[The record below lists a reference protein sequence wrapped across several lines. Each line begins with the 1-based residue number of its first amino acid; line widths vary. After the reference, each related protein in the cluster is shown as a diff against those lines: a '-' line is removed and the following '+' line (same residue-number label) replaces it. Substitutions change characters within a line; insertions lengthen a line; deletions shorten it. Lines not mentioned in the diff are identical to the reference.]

1 MPLSALLSQTLV
13 AFTIEFDNEA
23 ERRIEHRTARHGGT
37 RGGVWL
43 ASMAMWLNCM
53 RYAGEDPITV
63 GDMQRLARGR
73 TNLDGMRRWGYITLT
88 PDPAD
93 RRSKPREADRLIR
106 ATPRGLAAK
115 RAWEPLTGVVE
126 QRWRERYG
134 DEAIGRLTGSLQA
147 IAGHLGDWLPDCLPI
162 LGYGL
167 FSAGA
172 RPGENRYDAIRAE
185 YERSRVTADRRPP
198 PLLPPLLP
206 PPPPLLPPPLVPPPL
221 VPPPLM
227 PPLLAPLPLPWLLAR
242 VLLAF
247 AIDFELQAKI
257 SLAIAANV
265 LRLLDEKGIRIKDMP
280 ALSGVSAEGLA
291 MATGYL
297 EKRGL
302 AAVGPGPSGEKWKVA
317 RLTREG
323 SRVAAAS
330 RELVAAV
337 EDRWQAAYGTAVVND
352 LRQALQPLVGE
363 ASAPSPLF
371 AAIEP
376 YPDGWRA
383 AVRRPATLPQYPMVL
398 HRGGYPDGS

>member
-23 ERRIEHRTARHGGT
+23 ERQIVHRTTSHGGT

-43 ASMAMWLNCM
+43 VSMAMWLNCM
-53 RYAGEDPITV
+53 RYAGEEPITV
-63 GDMQRLARGR
+63 GEMQRLARGR

-93 RRSKPREADRLIR
+93 RRPKPREADLLIL

-115 RAWEPLTGVVE
+115 QVWQPLTGVIE

-134 DEAIGRLTGSLQA
+134 DDTIGRLTDSLQA
-147 IAGHLGDWLPDCLPI
+147 IAGQLGDGLPDCLPI

-167 FSAGA
+167 FSAGS
-172 RPGENRYDAIRAE
+172 RPGENRYAATGGEQDR
-185 YERSRVTADRRPP
+185 RHVTADRT
-198 PLLPPLLP
+198 
-206 PPPPLLPPPLVPPPL
+206 
-221 VPPPLM
+221 
-227 PPLLAPLPLPWLLAR
+227 LPLPWLLAR

-247 AIDFELQAKI
+247 AISFELQAKI

-265 LRLLDEKGIRIKDMP
+265 LRLLDEKGTRIKDLP
-280 ALSGVSAEGLA
+280 GLSGVSVEGLS

-302 AAVGPGPSGEKWKVA
+302 AVVGTGPAGEKWKVG
-317 RLTREG
+317 RLTEEG
-323 SRVAAAS
+323 SLVAAAS
-330 RELVAAV
+330 RELTATVEGDWRARYGAAAV
-337 EDRWQAAYGTAVVND
+337 DD
-352 LRQALQPLVGE
+352 LRQSLQPLVGE
-363 ASAPSPLF
+363 ATARSPLF

-383 AVRRPATLPQYPMVL
+383 AVRRPATLPQYPLVL

>member
-23 ERRIEHRTARHGGT
+23 ERRIEHRTVRHGGT

-93 RRSKPREADRLIR
+93 RRSKPREADLLIR

-167 FSAGA
+167 FSAGT
-172 RPGENRYDAIRAE
+172 RPGENRYDPIRAE
-185 YERSRVTADRRPP
+185 YERSHVTADRRPP
-198 PLLPPLLP
+198 PL
-206 PPPPLLPPPLVPPPL
+206 PPPLLLLLLPAPPAL
-221 VPPPLM
+221 
-227 PPLLAPLPLPWLLAR
+227 LPLPWLLAR

-257 SLAIAANV
+257 SLAITANV

-302 AAVGPGPSGEKWKVA
+302 AVVGTGPSGEKWKVA

-330 RELVAAV
+330 RELVATV
-337 EDRWQAAYGTAVVND
+337 EDRWRAVYGNAVVSD
-352 LRQALQPLVGE
+352 LRQALQRLVGE

>member
-23 ERRIEHRTARHGGT
+23 ERQIRHRTTSHGGT

-43 ASMAMWLNCM
+43 VSMAMWLNCM
-53 RYAGEDPITV
+53 RYAAEDPIAV
-63 GDMQRLARGR
+63 GEMQRLARGR
-73 TNLDGMRRWGYITLT
+73 TNLDGMRRWGYITLA

-93 RRSKPREADRLIR
+93 RRSKPREADLLIR

-115 RAWEPLTGVVE
+115 QVWQPLTGVIE

-134 DEAIGRLTGSLQA
+134 DDTIARLTDSLQA
-147 IAGHLGDWLPDCLPI
+147 IAAQLGDRLPDCLPI

-167 FSAGA
+167 FSAGT
-172 RPGENRYDAIRAE
+172 RPGDNRYDAIGTEQELQVAAE
-185 YERSRVTADRRPP
+185 RQV
-198 PLLPPLLP
+198 
-206 PPPPLLPPPLVPPPL
+206 
-221 VPPPLM
+221 
-227 PPLLAPLPLPWLLAR
+227 PLPLPWLLAR
-242 VLLAF
+242 VLLTF
-247 AIDFELQAKI
+247 AIDFELQAKV
-257 SLAIAANV
+257 SLAIAANA
-265 LRLLDEKGIRIKDMP
+265 LLLLDEKGVRIKDMP
-280 ALSGVSAEGLA
+280 ALSGVSVEGLA

-302 AAVGPGPSGEKWKVA
+302 AVVGTGPSGEKWKVA
-317 RLTREG
+317 RLTEEG
-323 SRVAAAS
+323 SLVAAAS
-330 RELVAAV
+330 RELMATV
-337 EDRWQAAYGTAVVND
+337 EDRWRATYGFAAVSN

-363 ASAPSPLF
+363 ASAGSPLF

>member
-23 ERRIEHRTARHGGT
+23 ERQIEHRTVRHGGT

-53 RYAGEDPITV
+53 RYAGEDLITV
-63 GDMQRLARGR
+63 GEMQRLARGR

-93 RRSKPREADRLIR
+93 RRSKPRQADLLIR

-115 RAWEPLTGVVE
+115 QAWEPLTGVVE

-134 DEAIGRLTGSLQA
+134 ADAIGRLTDSLQT
-147 IAGHLGDWLPDCLPI
+147 IAVQQGDWLPDCLPI

-167 FSAGA
+167 FSAGM
-172 RPGENRYDAIRAE
+172 RPGENRYEAIRAE
-185 YERSRVTADRRPP
+185 YERCQVATDR
-198 PLLPPLLP
+198 
-206 PPPPLLPPPLVPPPL
+206 
-221 VPPPLM
+221 M
-227 PPLLAPLPLPWLLAR
+227 LPLPWLLAR
-242 VLLAF
+242 VLLTF

-265 LRLLDEKGIRIKDMP
+265 LRLLDEKGVRIKDMP
-280 ALSGVSAEGLA
+280 GLSGVSPEGLA
-291 MATGYL
+291 IATGYL
-297 EKRGL
+297 QKRGL
-302 AAVGPGPSGEKWKVA
+302 AVVGTGPSGEKWKVA
-317 RLTREG
+317 RLTQEG
-323 SRVAAAS
+323 SRVTAAS
-330 RELVAAV
+330 RELMATV
-337 EDRWQAAYGTAVVND
+337 EDRWRARYGAAAVSD
-352 LRQALQPLVGE
+352 LRLALQLLVGE
-363 ASAPSPLF
+363 SSAASPLF

-383 AVRRPATLPQYPMVL
+383 AVRRPATLPHYPMVL